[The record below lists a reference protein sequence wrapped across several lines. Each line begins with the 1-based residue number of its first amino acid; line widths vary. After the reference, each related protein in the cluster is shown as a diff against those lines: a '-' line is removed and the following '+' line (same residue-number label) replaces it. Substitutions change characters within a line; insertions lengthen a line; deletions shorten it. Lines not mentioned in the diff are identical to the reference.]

1 MYSRR
6 AGAIL
11 GCANSK
17 KTRLL
22 LKVVTRS
29 DVISGKFDFAPF
41 YRKIKASDN
50 FGVETVEQAVLKRAI
65 QHIVLMF

>member
-22 LKVVTRS
+22 LKMVTES
-29 DVISGKFDFAPF
+29 DVISGKFDFAVTGRSTRQRF
-41 YRKIKASDN
+41 KASDG
-50 FGVETVEQAVLKRAI
+50 FGVKTVEQADFKKAI
-65 QHIVLMF
+65 